1 MNKSGEIMTIKK
13 SLIVSHIVVCIV
25 PVLMTLFV
33 IASSFAGLYL
43 YAISGNHVMA
53 ESSFQFHVISNVIRS
68 TVFHGLNHNGKPDE
82 YRWVIEMVDPVQS
95 YVAIYQG
102 DRLVYQYGNERYIP
116 QVVALR
122 QKKVQT
128 ELDESRL
135 YNTYSRTR
143 MGSYEFLS
151 KREIHGVT
159 YDLYMMADKP
169 ITRSDV
175 ALEKALHK
183 VNICIGI
190 SLVFFI
196 VLISYLLSRFL
207 VRRILAP
214 LQALKQG
221 AEAIQQG
228 DLDVHISH
236 GAKDEFKPSIDAF
249 NMMSRKLKESLEE
262 RETDEERRKEL
273 IASISH
279 DIRTPLTSIK
289 AYVEGLLDHV
299 ADTPEKEE
307 RYLRVIQKK
316 ADVLERLIEQLSLLT
331 KMDLGERALSME
343 TIDLSRLTTEFLE
356 DNQLNW
362 ENQGAHFTPSI
373 EKDIQVFGNPLL
385 LERIIEN
392 LVNNSLRYKV
402 ENQVNMEVALRKEG
416 NQVVLEIAD
425 DGPGVAEEDLPRLQ
439 EAFYR
444 TDKARS
450 QTEKGSGLGL
460 AIVRRAVA
468 IMSGTMIIENRKP
481 HGLMVRIV
489 MPVIS
494 GH

>member
-1 MNKSGEIMTIKK
+1 MTIKK
-13 SLIVSHIVVCIV
+13 SLIFSHIVVCIV

-33 IASSFAGLYL
+33 VISSFVGLYL

-53 ESSFQFHVISNVIRS
+53 ESSFQFNAISNIIRS
-68 TVFHGLNHNGKPDE
+68 TVFHGLKHHGKPDDF
-82 YRWVIEMVDPVQS
+82 RWVIEMVDPLQS
-95 YVAIYQG
+95 YVALYQG
-102 DRLVYQYGNERYIP
+102 DTLVYQYGNEEYVP
-116 QVVALR
+116 KVAELR
-122 QKKVQT
+122 QKKVQA
-128 ELDESRL
+128 ELDATVL
-135 YNTYSRTR
+135 HDTYSRTR
-143 MGSYEFLS
+143 MGNYEYLN
-151 KREIHGVT
+151 KRVIDGKT
-159 YDLYMMADKP
+159 YDLYVMAERP
-169 ITRSDV
+169 VARSDV
-175 ALEKALHK
+175 ALEKAFHK
-183 VNICIGI
+183 VNICILI
-190 SLVFFI
+190 SLLFFI
-196 VLISYLLSRFL
+196 ILISYLLSRFM

-214 LQALKQG
+214 LQALKKG

-228 DLDVHISH
+228 DLNVHISH
-236 GAKDEFKPSIDAF
+236 DNQDEFKPSIDAF
-249 NMMSRKLKESLEE
+249 NLMTTKLKESLKEKE
-262 RETDEERRKEL
+262 ADDERRKEL

-343 TIDLSRLTTEFLE
+343 TLDLSRLTTEFIE

-362 ENQGAHFTPSI
+362 GNRGAHFTVSI
-373 EKDIQVFGNPLL
+373 EKDIQVSGNPLL

-402 ENQVNMEVALRKEG
+402 EEQVHIEVTLRKEET
-416 NQVVLEIAD
+416 QVVLEIGD
-425 DGPGVAEEDLPRLQ
+425 DGPGVPEEELPRLQ

-460 AIVRRAVA
+460 AIVRRAAV
-468 IMSGTMIIENRKP
+468 IMGGEVTIENRKP
-481 HGLMVRIV
+481 HGLAVRI
-489 MPVIS
+489 MIPVAS
-494 GH
+494 SQKLRD